1 MSTTIQSDM
10 VASYKA
16 IEFTAD
22 HTKWAREKSTF
33 LARCGKDGTD
43 EILKNTYQ
51 PYVQP
56 RNFGTLTPNIQY
68 EILSKI
74 REDQKKLRAL
84 QKTAWAH
91 VHEAGFLNFT
101 SIINTHEE
109 SPLES
114 KARDAW
120 LAIVA
125 KMEGSDA
132 DADTRK
138 ALHFDNFATI
148 KMVDTPG
155 RNPALDFDEFI
166 SALEVAQRNATAAG
180 VTIDP
185 AQVFSQ
191 LRRGIPNRYRNFQL
205 NATISGHKTYAAFR
219 TAIRDAL
226 DQEFLL
232 KGRTAAEQVDLHAKN
247 EKSTVQSL
255 AAVLTKAG
263 DKSPE
268 EIAALVVQHR
278 QQSKQGGGGKSNK
291 RQRKEKQPQSQGSQ
305 DKSADSKQ
313 VNQLKQQIQK
323 LKQQLREQRSS
334 SSGGGRSYD
343 DEDSRSKRDDKR
355 DDRGNDKQGG
365 RDARQDPCTDCGKKG
380 HKRGDRR
387 CTALRKGYPHQTN
400 KDRGTKRSLFAE
412 ADDDDTWPDSEGEHS
427 MMICAG
433 RSNVRRLLCAVAASG
448 IAKYFVVDSG
458 ASTTTCK
465 NKEAFITLVPDRT
478 PITQADGTVTYTEGR
493 GSIDFGEFGILP
505 NCLYAPAF
513 EYNLLSVPHLNEYG
527 FTVAFDGK
535 HCLATSSNGKTH
547 RIAELLHGLYLAP
560 MCSRPE
566 AVSAL
571 VSRTVTFEKPSLVS
585 RTVRFVG
592 KPAASAAA
600 AEMDDEVDDDED
612 TPDLLGSDSDS
623 DSDSDEDADATT
635 HHCAPAIQVSP
646 GQLIHQ
652 RCAHVSDTYL
662 YTAVREGLVVGLRL
676 PPRPSRFVYPFCDAC
691 ALAKSTN
698 TASTR
703 TVGSKHNVPRKPAVK
718 PTSDQV
724 KMTPSD
730 STTELKLVRPPFTL
744 APLTKV
750 AWDVKGPIRPA
761 TLGGARYLLL
771 GTCVV
776 SNKRFVYLLRTKDE
790 TAEYVLKAAL
800 EIKGHGGTLK
810 IVKSDNGGEFVSDQ
824 FRNALLSNNITY
836 ETTSPHTPHQNG
848 KAERSNRSQCELA
861 VACMHA
867 ANAEPHLWGWAVTT
881 VVFITD
887 RMPTRATDMRTSAYF
902 EIHGQP
908 ADLSRL
914 RVWGCDAFIHLPRNK
929 QPSFGPRAVKGTFV
943 GYDPHSLAYIV
954 KVNKTFYRSGHVKF
968 NEDLSSRQP
977 LTAAQDQAYQQLLD
991 DMDQDAVVA
1000 PVTRSTVPPIVRVE
1014 PLEYDDSDD
1023 FPDDGKTVELKAPG
1037 QLIENVVLFREAA
1050 TQASPAP
1057 DEDSEASASSD
1068 EDDSVDP
1075 DPAVRTV
1082 TVSSKKTSQT
1092 PHDLKQA
1099 AVPPASSSATPL
1111 SSSQQIPVWTCQD

>member
-1 MSTTIQSDM
+1 M

-268 EIAALVVQHR
+268 EIAALVVQYR

-313 VNQLKQQIQK
+313 VNQLKQQLQK
-323 LKQQLREQRSS
+323 LKQQLREQRS
-334 SSGGGRSYD
+334 
-343 DEDSRSKRDDKR
+343 
-355 DDRGNDKQGG
+355 
-365 RDARQDPCTDCGKKG
+365 
-380 HKRGDRR
+380 
-387 CTALRKGYPHQTN
+387 
-400 KDRGTKRSLFAE
+400 
-412 ADDDDTWPDSEGEHS
+412 
-427 MMICAG
+427 
-433 RSNVRRLLCAVAASG
+433 
-448 IAKYFVVDSG
+448 
-458 ASTTTCK
+458 
-465 NKEAFITLVPDRT
+465 
-478 PITQADGTVTYTEGR
+478 
-493 GSIDFGEFGILP
+493 
-505 NCLYAPAF
+505 
-513 EYNLLSVPHLNEYG
+513 
-527 FTVAFDGK
+527 
-535 HCLATSSNGKTH
+535 
-547 RIAELLHGLYLAP
+547 
-560 MCSRPE
+560 
-566 AVSAL
+566 
-571 VSRTVTFEKPSLVS
+571 
-585 RTVRFVG
+585 
-592 KPAASAAA
+592 
-600 AEMDDEVDDDED
+600 
-612 TPDLLGSDSDS
+612 
-623 DSDSDEDADATT
+623 
-635 HHCAPAIQVSP
+635 
-646 GQLIHQ
+646 
-652 RCAHVSDTYL
+652 
-662 YTAVREGLVVGLRL
+662 
-676 PPRPSRFVYPFCDAC
+676 
-691 ALAKSTN
+691 
-698 TASTR
+698 
-703 TVGSKHNVPRKPAVK
+703 
-718 PTSDQV
+718 
-724 KMTPSD
+724 
-730 STTELKLVRPPFTL
+730 
-744 APLTKV
+744 
-750 AWDVKGPIRPA
+750 
-761 TLGGARYLLL
+761 
-771 GTCVV
+771 
-776 SNKRFVYLLRTKDE
+776 
-790 TAEYVLKAAL
+790 
-800 EIKGHGGTLK
+800 
-810 IVKSDNGGEFVSDQ
+810 
-824 FRNALLSNNITY
+824 
-836 ETTSPHTPHQNG
+836 
-848 KAERSNRSQCELA
+848 
-861 VACMHA
+861 
-867 ANAEPHLWGWAVTT
+867 
-881 VVFITD
+881 
-887 RMPTRATDMRTSAYF
+887 
-902 EIHGQP
+902 
-908 ADLSRL
+908 
-914 RVWGCDAFIHLPRNK
+914 
-929 QPSFGPRAVKGTFV
+929 
-943 GYDPHSLAYIV
+943 
-954 KVNKTFYRSGHVKF
+954 
-968 NEDLSSRQP
+968 
-977 LTAAQDQAYQQLLD
+977 
-991 DMDQDAVVA
+991 
-1000 PVTRSTVPPIVRVE
+1000 
-1014 PLEYDDSDD
+1014 
-1023 FPDDGKTVELKAPG
+1023 
-1037 QLIENVVLFREAA
+1037 
-1050 TQASPAP
+1050 
-1057 DEDSEASASSD
+1057 
-1068 EDDSVDP
+1068 
-1075 DPAVRTV
+1075 
-1082 TVSSKKTSQT
+1082 
-1092 PHDLKQA
+1092 
-1099 AVPPASSSATPL
+1099 
-1111 SSSQQIPVWTCQD
+1111 